1 MNEQRVE
8 EECVPRFHFD
18 MQETL
23 CGCFVARVDAMVRFV
38 DDAVVGVSVQVQ
50 STGLVRTGLHEQTT
64 VLTVDLL
71 HGRPTC
77 NDLVRLQ
84 VWKAQA
90 KSGIQAKSGEEA
102 KGMRNSRR

>member
-18 MQETL
+18 MQQSL
-23 CGCFVARVDAMVRFV
+23 GAGFVARVDAMVSFV
-38 DDAVVGVSVQVQ
+38 DDAIVGVSVQVQ

-71 HGRPTC
+71 HGRPTR

-84 VWKAQA
+84 VGKAQV
-90 KSGIQAKSGEEA
+90 KNEIQARRA
-102 KGMRNSRR
+102 KKQRK